1 MSKNFF
7 YLILLMGHLVMAQ
20 IPSNYYNSAIGLSG
34 YTLKSQLK
42 TIITNG
48 HVNQGYDGLYDG
60 YVTTDTDHYYEND
73 GTVLDIYSEKP
84 SATDSYNFTHSSGD
98 QCGTYNSEA
107 DCYNREHV
115 VPQSVFNEQSPM
127 VSDIHTVIPTDGYV
141 NNRRSNYPFGV
152 VTNPS
157 WTSTN
162 GSKVG
167 SNTAGSYTGSSFE
180 PIDEFKGDV
189 ARMMFYFATR
199 YETQVDSWSF
209 AMFNGTEDKVFQD
222 WALTML
228 LEWHENDPVSQREI
242 DRNNAAFNF
251 QGNANPFI
259 SHPEWV
265 NVIWNPTPDT
275 QAPSIPTNL
284 IVSNESSNALQ
295 LSWTA
300 STDNVGVFSYDVYK
314 DGSLQGNATTNSYFV
329 TGLAPLTTYNF
340 YVKAKDVAGNISGSS
355 DTVEGTTTDV
365 PSSANELFFSEYI
378 EGISFNKALEIA
390 NYTGANIN
398 LSIYSIAKNSN
409 GAGGWLTSFPLT
421 GNVINGDVYVLANS
435 SADATIL
442 TQSDLSTNND
452 VLNFNGNDPI
462 GLFKNGI
469 LIDVIGV
476 LNAGSADFAKDVTLR
491 RKSNIVNPNTTFNL
505 TAEWDVFP
513 VNTFD
518 GLGNHNQVLNV
529 TSTNQTVLFQVYPNP
544 TSDSITIKLTDNSL
558 QFEYTIQNLIG
569 QIVQKGVITDDTHLN
584 VNHLNNGVYTLNIYT
599 NTVFQTQKL
608 LIEH

>member
-1 MSKNFF
+1 MSKKFF

-167 SNTAGSYTGSSFE
+167 SNTAGSYTGTSFE

-209 AMFNGTEDKVFQD
+209 EMFNGTEDKVFQD

-228 LEWHENDPVSQREI
+228 LEWHESDPVSQREI
-242 DRNNAAFNF
+242 DRNNAAYNF

-275 QAPSIPTNL
+275 QAPSVPTNL

-365 PSSANELFFSEYI
+365 SAVVNELFFSEYV
-378 EGISFNKALEIA
+378 EGTSNNKALEIA
-390 NYTGANIN
+390 NFTGSVVSLANYT
-398 LSIYSIAKNSN
+398 IAKNVN
-409 GAGGWLTSFPLT
+409 GAGGWGTPYQLT
-421 GNVINGDVYVLANS
+421 GAINAADVFVIANS
-435 SADATIL
+435 ASDALILAQADVI
-442 TQSDLSTNND
+442 SSND
-452 VLNFNGNDPI
+452 PCNFNGNDP
-462 GLFKNGI
+462 L
-469 LIDVIGV
+469 
-476 LNAGSADFAKDVTLR
+476 
-491 RKSNIVNPNTTFNL
+491 
-505 TAEWDVFP
+505 
-513 VNTFD
+513 
-518 GLGNHNQVLNV
+518 
-529 TSTNQTVLFQVYPNP
+529 
-544 TSDSITIKLTDNSL
+544 
-558 QFEYTIQNLIG
+558 
-569 QIVQKGVITDDTHLN
+569 
-584 VNHLNNGVYTLNIYT
+584 
-599 NTVFQTQKL
+599 
-608 LIEH
+608 

>member
-1 MSKNFF
+1 MSRKIF
-7 YLILLMGHLVMAQ
+7 LVIVLMGHLVMAQ

-42 TIITNG
+42 TVITNG
-48 HVNQGYDGLYDG
+48 HVNQGYDGLYEG

-84 SATDSYNFTHSSGD
+84 TATDSYNFTHSSGD

-167 SNTAGSYTGSSFE
+167 SNTAGSYSGSSFE

-209 AMFNGTEDKVFQD
+209 AMFDGSEDKVFED

-242 DRNNAAFNF
+242 DRNNAAYDF

-275 QAPSIPTNL
+275 QAPSVPTNL
-284 IVSNESSNALQ
+284 TVSNESSNALQ

-329 TGLAPLTTYNF
+329 TGLVPLTTYNF
-340 YVKAKDVAGNISGSS
+340 YVKAKDVVGNISGSS

-365 PSSANELFFSEYI
+365 STVVNELFFSEYV
-378 EGISFNKALEIA
+378 EGTSNSKALEIA
-390 NYTGANIN
+390 NYTGSVVNLAN
-398 LSIYSIAKNSN
+398 YSIAKNLN
-409 GAGGWLTSFPLT
+409 GGGGWGTPYQLT
-421 GNVINGDVYVLANS
+421 GSINPSDVWVIANS
-435 SADATIL
+435 ASDAVLL
-442 TQSDLSTNND
+442 TQADVTSSSDPT
-452 VLNFNGNDPI
+452 NFNGNDPL
-462 GLFKNGI
+462 GLFKNGV
-469 LIDVIGV
+469 LIDIIGV
-476 LNAGSADFAKDVTLR
+476 LNNGTSDFAKDVTLR

-505 TAEWDVFP
+505 TTEWDVYP

-518 GLGNHNQVLNV
+518 GLGNHSQVLHID
-529 TSTNQTVLFQVYPNP
+529 SSNQSNLFQVYPNP
-544 TSDSITIKLTDNSL
+544 ASDYISIILADNTIKC
-558 QFEYTIQNLIG
+558 EYTILNLIG
-569 QIVQKGVITDDTHLN
+569 QIVQKGEIKPTSTIN
-584 VNHLNNGVYTLNIYT
+584 VNHLNNGVYTLYMYSKT
-599 NTVFQTQKL
+599 AFQTQKL
-608 LIEH
+608 LIER